1 MKTIL
6 PVLGALSC
14 LATGAF
20 AAEGPV
26 PAGIPHLDHVFV
38 IMMENHGYTQ
48 IIGNPNAPFTNYYA
62 RTANL
67 ATNYFAVAHPSLNN
81 YLEIVGGSNFGVQS
95 DNYPDWHNF
104 YCTTNLASGTTNT
117 DTPASPNVCPIAGLG
132 TDAATPAID
141 TTNETQGAPG
151 TVNLDGTKSY
161 PALAG
166 TVGKTIADQLVAAG
180 KTWKSYQENL
190 PAEGAD
196 GVNYSD
202 GLFTNNTNFS
212 AIRPVMTPALSQG
225 GIVAL
230 YAAKHNPFVYFQN
243 VQEGW
248 DPNNSL
254 DNVVDFAGANGLYA
268 DLASG
273 NVPTFSFIA
282 PNQCNDQH
290 GRGNS
295 DQSCAY
301 DPSDD
306 GSQSGLNPALILR
319 GDMTLRKLVTAI
331 KKSPTWSKGNNAL
344 VIVWDE
350 NDYSLAPNINQV
362 PVIIDTSYAAGGVQS
377 SVYYTHFSLLK
388 SLEAAF
394 ALPCLNHACDND
406 ATTMSDLFKGAG
418 PKPGSQNAQSSI
430 GIPPVPGATP
440 AVTARLS
447 RGM

>member
-1 MKTIL
+1 MKKIFVASL
-6 PVLGALSC
+6 LACAVSGAV
-14 LATGAF
+14 

-26 PAGIPHLDHVFV
+26 PTGVPHLDHVFL
-38 IMMENHGYTQ
+38 IIMENHGFSQ

-67 ATNYFAVAHPSLNN
+67 AANYFAVAHPSLNN
-81 YLEIVGGSNFGVQS
+81 YLEVVGGSNFGVQS
-95 DNYPDWHNF
+95 DNDPDWHNF
-104 YCTTNLASGTTNT
+104 YCVTNLASGKANT
-117 DTPASPNVCPIAGLG
+117 DNPASPKICPIAGKG
-132 TDAATPAID
+132 TDAAIPALDII
-141 TTNETQGAPG
+141 NESQGQPG
-151 TVNLDGTKSY
+151 TINIDGQKSY
-161 PALAG
+161 AAAAG

-190 PAEGAD
+190 PMEGAD

-202 GLFTNNTNFS
+202 GLFTNSTDFS
-212 AIRPVMTPALSQG
+212 AILPQMKPALAQSG
-225 GIVAL
+225 VVKL

-254 DNVVDFAGANGLYA
+254 ENVVDFTGAGGLYA

-319 GDMTLRKLVTAI
+319 GDMTIRKLVTAI
-331 KKSPTWSKGNNAL
+331 KKSPTWNQGKNAI

-350 NDYSLAPNINQV
+350 NDYSLAPNTNQV
-362 PVIIDTSYAAGGVQS
+362 PVIIDTNFAAGGVQS

-388 SLEAAF
+388 SIEAGIG
-394 ALPCLNHACDND
+394 LPCLNHACDAD
-406 ATTMSDLFKGAG
+406 STAMSDLFLGSG
-418 PKPGSQNAQSSI
+418 PKQNGQSTTPSFGVQPI
-430 GIPPVPGATP
+430 PGAPPETS
-440 AVTARLS
+440 AKLGRQL
-447 RGM
+447 